1 MTMTSTRG
9 HELHQRAAR
18 VIPGGVNSA
27 ARFIGEPYVFSD
39 ADGAYVVDADGRRY
53 VDYHAAFGA
62 NLLGY
67 RDRGVAEAVAAA
79 ARDHSLLGLGVTEI
93 EIEAAELVTQLVPV
107 AERAIS
113 TMSGTESTFQAVRLA
128 RAITGRDLLVKFQGC
143 FHGWHDAV
151 ARNVISAPD
160 RAYGWDPTSA
170 GILPAALEA
179 TLIAEF
185 NDLDSVRALFDQHA
199 DRIAAVI
206 LEPVPHNV
214 GCLLP
219 EDAFLHGL
227 RQLTSDHGAL
237 LIFDEVISGF
247 RHAPGG
253 WGEISG
259 VEPDLVTFGKSMGNG
274 VPIAGLAGPAKYM
287 DQFSSGGGTVQ
298 LAGTFNG
305 NPTSSAAAIATLTY
319 LRENPDFY
327 ERTHALGERMR
338 AGLRRITDELDIHAH
353 VAGYGGVFCMY
364 FLDREVRGYRD
375 LMEDNDVAYAAFH
388 RRMTDAGFLMLPM
401 ALKRNHI
408 SGAHTSEHI
417 DLTLEAAEDVL
428 RAMSQAGELS

>member
-1 MTMTSTRG
+1 MTTTSTRG
-9 HELHQRAAR
+9 RELFDRACD

-27 ARFIGEPYVFSD
+27 TRYIGEPFAFTD
-39 ADGAYVVDADGRRY
+39 AYGAHVVDADGREY
-53 VDYHAAFGA
+53 LDYHAAFGA

-67 RDRGVAEAVAAA
+67 RDPGVIDAVTQAVS
-79 ARDHSLLGLGVTEI
+79 DHCLIGLGVTEL
-93 EIEAAELVTQLVPV
+93 EIQVADLVAQLIPT
-107 AERAIS
+107 AERSIT
-113 TMSGTESTFQAVRLA
+113 TMSGTEATFQAIRLA
-128 RAITGRDLLVKFQGC
+128 RGITGRDLLVKFQGC

-151 ARNVISAPD
+151 ARNVISAPE
-160 RAYGWDPTSA
+160 RAYAMDPTSA
-170 GILPAALEA
+170 GILAPALEA

-185 NDLDSVRALFDQHA
+185 NDLASVQALFDAHA

-206 LEPVPHNV
+206 IEPVPHNV

-219 EDAFLHGL
+219 DEAFLRGL
-227 RQLTSDHGAL
+227 RELTAAQGAL

-259 VEPDLVTFGKSMGNG
+259 LEPDLTTYGKSMGNG
-274 VPIAGLAGPAKYM
+274 LPIAGLSGPATHM
-287 DQFSSGGGTVQ
+287 DQFSSAGGSVQ

-305 NPTSSAAAIATLTY
+305 NPTSCAAAVATMTY
-319 LRENPDFY
+319 LRDTPDFY
-327 ERTHALGERMR
+327 ARTHALGERMR
-338 AGLRRITDELDIHAH
+338 AGLRTIVSDLGIAAQ
-353 VAGYGGVFCMY
+353 VAGYGGVFCCY

-375 LMEDNDVAYAAFH
+375 LMHDNDVAYAMFH
-388 RRMTDAGFLMLPM
+388 RRMLDAGFLMLPL

-417 DLTLEAAEDVL
+417 DLTLEAAEEVL
-428 RAMSQAGELS
+428 RAMAQEGRFS